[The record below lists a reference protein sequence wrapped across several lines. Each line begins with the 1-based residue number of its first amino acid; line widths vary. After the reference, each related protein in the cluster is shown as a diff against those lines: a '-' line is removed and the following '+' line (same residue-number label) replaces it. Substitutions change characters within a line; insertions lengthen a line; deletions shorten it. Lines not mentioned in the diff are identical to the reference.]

1 MKAQTKTTSEL
12 IAEYIT
18 LKREYDAAIAAEKA
32 AKELLYA
39 LRDELYDIALK
50 AGTVDDEGRPCL
62 KRYTGVVFFSV
73 INSHDVDSDSMVEAL
88 GLDVVKPLAKT
99 TVNYM
104 KAVDALGRD
113 IVEPFT
119 THSLREIRGY
129 AKAVA
134 RV

>member
-50 AGTVDDEGRPCL
+50 AGTVDNEGRPCL

-73 INSHDVDSDSMVEAL
+73 INSHDVDYDSMVEAL

-104 KAVDALGRD
+104 KAVDALGQD

>member
-1 MKAQTKTTSEL
+1 MDTQTRTTSAI

-18 LKREYDAAIAAEKA
+18 LKREHDAAKAAEKA
-32 AKELLYA
+32 AKESLYA
-39 LRDELYDIALK
+39 VRDELYDIALK
-50 AGTVDDEGRPCL
+50 AGTVDSEGRPCL
-62 KRYTGVVFFSV
+62 KRYTGIVYFTAV
-73 INSHDVDSDSMVEAL
+73 NSHDVDYDAMMEAL
-88 GLDVVKPLAKT
+88 GVDVVKPLAKT
-99 TVNYM
+99 TVNYI

-129 AKAVA
+129 AKAIA

>member
-1 MKAQTKTTSEL
+1 
-12 IAEYIT
+12 
-18 LKREYDAAIAAEKA
+18 
-32 AKELLYA
+32 
-39 LRDELYDIALK
+39 
-50 AGTVDDEGRPCL
+50 
-62 KRYTGVVFFSV
+62 
-73 INSHDVDSDSMVEAL
+73 MVESL

-99 TVNYM
+99 TVNYT

-119 THSLREIRGY
+119 TDSFREIRGY

>member
-62 KRYTGVVFFSV
+62 KRYTGIVFFSV
-73 INSHDVDSDSMVEAL
+73 INSHDVDYDSMVEAL

-99 TVNYM
+99 TVNYT

>member
-73 INSHDVDSDSMVEAL
+73 INSHDVDYDSMVEAL

-99 TVNYM
+99 TVNYTQ
-104 KAVDALGRD
+104 AVDVLGRD

>member
-1 MKAQTKTTSEL
+1 MKAQTKNTSEL

-73 INSHDVDSDSMVEAL
+73 INSHDVDYDAMVEAL

-99 TVNYM
+99 TVNYT

>member
-73 INSHDVDSDSMVEAL
+73 INSHDVDYDSMVEAL

-104 KAVDALGRD
+104 KAVDALGQD

>member
-1 MKAQTKTTSEL
+1 METQTVTTSAL

-18 LKREYDAAIAAEKA
+18 LKREHDAAKAAEKA
-32 AKELLYA
+32 AKETLYA
-39 LRDELYDIALK
+39 LRDELYAIALE
-50 AGTVDDEGRPCL
+50 AGTVDSEGRPCL
-62 KRYTGVVFFSV
+62 KRYTGIVYFTV
-73 INSHDVDSDSMVEAL
+73 INSHDVDYDSMVEAL

-99 TVNYM
+99 TVNYTQ
-104 KAVDALGRD
+104 AVDALGRD

-119 THSLREIRGY
+119 THSLREVRGY

>member
-73 INSHDVDSDSMVEAL
+73 INSHDVDYDSMVEAL

>member
-1 MKAQTKTTSEL
+1 MEAQTKTTSEL

-18 LKREYDAAIAAEKA
+18 LKREHDAAVVAEKA
-32 AKELLYA
+32 AKESLYA

-50 AGTVDDEGRPCL
+50 AGTVDSEGRPCL
-62 KRYTGVVFFSV
+62 KRYTGIVYFSV
-73 INSHDVDSDSMVEAL
+73 INSHKVDYDAMAETL
-88 GLDVVKPLAKT
+88 GIDIVKPLASI
-99 TVNYM
+99 TVPYT

-119 THSLREIRGY
+119 THSFKEIRGY

>member
-1 MKAQTKTTSEL
+1 METQTKTTSEL

-18 LKREYDAAIAAEKA
+18 LKREHDAAKAAEKA
-32 AKELLYA
+32 TKESLYA
-39 LRDELYDIALK
+39 VRDELYDIALK
-50 AGTVDDEGRPCL
+50 AGTVDNEGRPCL
-62 KRYTGVVFFSV
+62 KRYTGIVYFSV
-73 INSHDVDSDSMVEAL
+73 INSHNVDYDAMVEAL
-88 GLDVVKPLAKT
+88 GIDIVKPLANI
-99 TVNYM
+99 TVPYT

-119 THSLREIRGY
+119 THSFKEIRGY

>member
-1 MKAQTKTTSEL
+1 METQTKTTSEL

-18 LKREYDAAIAAEKA
+18 LKREHDAARAAEKA
-32 AKELLYA
+32 TKESLYA
-39 LRDELYDIALK
+39 VRDELYDIALK
-50 AGTVDDEGRPCL
+50 VGTVDDEGRPCL
-62 KRYTGVVFFSV
+62 KRYTGIVYFTV
-73 INSHDVDSDSMVEAL
+73 INSHDVDYDAMVESL

-99 TVNYM
+99 TVNFT

-129 AKAVA
+129 VKAVS

>member
-1 MKAQTKTTSEL
+1 METQTKTTSEL

-18 LKREYDAAIAAEKA
+18 LKREHDTAKAAEQS
-32 AKELLYA
+32 AKEALYA
-39 LRDELYDIALK
+39 VRDELYDIALK
-50 AGTVDDEGRPCL
+50 AGTVDNDGRPCL
-62 KRYTGVVFFSV
+62 KRYTGIVYFSV
-73 INSHDVDSDSMVEAL
+73 INSHDVNYDAMVESL

-99 TVNYM
+99 TVNYA

-119 THSLREIRGY
+119 THSFREIRGY

>member
-1 MKAQTKTTSEL
+1 METQTKTTSEL

-18 LKREYDAAIAAEKA
+18 LKREHDTARAAEQA
-32 AKELLYA
+32 AKEALYA
-39 LRDELYDIALK
+39 VRDELYDIALK
-50 AGTVDDEGRPCL
+50 AGTVDNEGRPCL
-62 KRYTGVVFFSV
+62 KRYTGIVYFTV
-73 INSHDVDSDSMVEAL
+73 INSHNVDYDAMVEAL
-88 GLDVVKPLAKT
+88 GIDIVKPLANI
-99 TVNYM
+99 TVPYT

-119 THSLREIRGY
+119 THSFREIRGY

>member
-1 MKAQTKTTSEL
+1 METQTKTTSEL

-18 LKREYDAAIAAEKA
+18 LKREHDTARAAEQD
-32 AKELLYA
+32 AKEALYA
-39 LRDELYDIALK
+39 VRDELYDIALK
-50 AGTVDDEGRPCL
+50 AGTVDNEGRPCL
-62 KRYTGVVFFSV
+62 KRYTGIVYFSV
-73 INSHDVDSDSMVEAL
+73 INSHNVDYDAMVEAL
-88 GLDVVKPLAKT
+88 GIDIVKPLANI
-99 TVNYM
+99 TVPYT

-119 THSLREIRGY
+119 THSFKEIRGY

>member
-1 MKAQTKTTSEL
+1 MEAQTKTTSEL

-39 LRDELYDIALK
+39 LRDELYAIALK

-73 INSHDVDSDSMVEAL
+73 INSHAVDYDAMVEAL
-88 GLDVVKPLAKT
+88 GIDVVKPLAKT
-99 TVNYM
+99 TVNYT